1 MRWWPRSFR
10 AARCVGR
17 AIVFPPRGGQ
27 HNQWYQCDQ
36 CQTALRTLDGI
47 HHQCPRC
54 NVIYTG
60 EPYDDVIFAR
70 RHNEILRNLES
81 AAWAYAI
88 TRNQKYAQYARA
100 VLLGYAERY
109 SSYPYHDANRKTG
122 KSASASGGHLF
133 EQTLNEAAC
142 LAGEIGP
149 AYDLVYDSGVFCPTD
164 HDKIRT
170 GLLLPMLGNIDKHK
184 AGKGNWQTWH
194 NAAMF
199 AAAPLVGNVEWA
211 RKAIGQPGNGFVH
224 QMEVSV
230 SKDGLWY
237 ENSWGYHFYTLR
249 AMVHIVEGARRL
261 GINLWSHSALKK
273 MFTLPVAYA
282 MPDGS
287 LPRFGDDVH
296 TTIGQASE
304 YLEYAWHAY
313 HDPAMLPYLPSR
325 PTWDSVMLG
334 RKAGERPRA
343 RAPETCIFQ
352 ASGHAVLRGGGPAG
366 LAAVMAFGPYGGFHG
381 HFDKLSFVF
390 FGFGQEL
397 GVDPGR
403 AKSQAY
409 RLPVHR
415 DWYKATLS
423 HNAVLVDGR
432 SQNPAAGRLEFFAA
446 NDEYAVAVARCGEAY
461 PGTTHRR
468 LLCLMPG
475 SLVVFDEMKSAG
487 ERRFDW
493 VYHNRGTEVVCER
506 SPEGRQVRG
515 EVPRPRVRR
524 SRQGGNDC
532 GACSGDVR
540 GTKGRDMVDWER
552 LRGNRSKDRRR
563 RRRGDHRPGA
573 HNNAHPPRPGGSV
586 RRGVGAVA
594 QGPASTDQGGSRRAG
609 RRGNG
614 GDDPPRQKRGEARV
628 GRGRQGQV
636 AKRREDRGLEAS
648 GAVTELV

>member
-199 AAAPLVGNVEWA
+199 AAAPLVGDVEWA

-249 AMVHIVEGARRL
+249 AMVHIVEGAQHL
-261 GINLWSHSALKK
+261 GIDLEPFRAEE
-273 MFTLPVAYA
+273 
-282 MPDGS
+282 
-287 LPRFGDDVH
+287 DVH
-296 TTIGQASE
+296 
-304 YLEYAWHAY
+304 
-313 HDPAMLPYLPSR
+313 P
-325 PTWDSVMLG
+325 
-334 RKAGERPRA
+334 
-343 RAPETCIFQ
+343 
-352 ASGHAVLRGGGPAG
+352 
-366 LAAVMAFGPYGGFHG
+366 
-381 HFDKLSFVF
+381 
-390 FGFGQEL
+390 
-397 GVDPGR
+397 
-403 AKSQAY
+403 
-409 RLPVHR
+409 
-415 DWYKATLS
+415 
-423 HNAVLVDGR
+423 
-432 SQNPAAGRLEFFAA
+432 AGRLRHARWLPAA
-446 NDEYAVAVARCGEAY
+446 LRRRRSHDDRPSLGIPRIRLARLSRSGDASVFAVAADLGFRDAWTEGR
-461 PGTTHRR
+461 GTA
-468 LLCLMPG
+468 
-475 SLVVFDEMKSAG
+475 AG
-487 ERRFDW
+487 EGAGDLHLPGVWPRRASRRRACRP
-493 VYHNRGTEVVCER
+493 RGGNGLR
-506 SPEGRQVRG
+506 SLRR
-515 EVPRPRVRR
+515 VPRALRQAKLRVLRFRARTRRR
-524 SRQGGNDC
+524 SR
-532 GACSGDVR
+532 
-540 GTKGRDMVDWER
+540 
-552 LRGNRSKDRRR
+552 
-563 RRRGDHRPGA
+563 PGQEPGVPSA
-573 HNNAHPPRPGGSV
+573 GPPRLVQGH
-586 RRGVGAVA
+586 A
-594 QGPASTDQGGSRRAG
+594 QPQC
-609 RRGNG
+609 
-614 GDDPPRQKRGEARV
+614 
-628 GRGRQGQV
+628 
-636 AKRREDRGLEAS
+636 GL
-648 GAVTELV
+648 G